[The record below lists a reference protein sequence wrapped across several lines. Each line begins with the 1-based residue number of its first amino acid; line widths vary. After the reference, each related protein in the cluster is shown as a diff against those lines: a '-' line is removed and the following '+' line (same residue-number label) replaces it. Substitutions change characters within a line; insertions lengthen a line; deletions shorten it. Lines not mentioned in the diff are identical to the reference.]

1 MPKTLS
7 SQQAKPALSP
17 WSKGGIG
24 LGLGALALVVI
35 GLVFPTGGAF
45 FPLVSLWCSCV
56 LFYGALWVLRVADVE
71 LNFFHRAVLV
81 GLWAAAVLY
90 FYWAL
95 GRRQF
100 IYAWDYVNYIVKQYS
115 AETAFAQGP
124 AAGFAY
130 IFGSF
135 ADDYTNFITLFTE
148 FPFCLTARTG
158 DSYAFAQVF
167 CVLPTLMVLLAGLTV
182 KIGQMLHVKNRFYH
196 FLIGFSW
203 VLTFPFLRMSAMLAQ
218 PDWFGLIFAFA
229 ILLLTL
235 DYRFEKLEPGRFAL
249 IFLAT
254 AAIILTRRW
263 YLYFVVGYYFSYAL
277 LLFVS
282 SGKLAKA
289 GDKALAL
296 RRVRNLVLFG
306 LCAMV
311 AMVAMLWPMVSKIL
325 AFDYSDR
332 YSYYNVGGLVTELY
346 YHVMRTGLLNFVLI
360 LFGFWLCFRR
370 KLFALP
376 ALALSEL
383 ALSMVLFTR
392 VQNSGS
398 HQMLLY
404 LPAYV
409 ILFLVGAAGLAES
422 IDKFKVPKLCYWA
435 FTLVFAVSVRC
446 SPLTVMALPEL
457 VIHTIHPASL
467 TEYMHFDELTYDRK
481 DLSQIQ
487 AVTEWLTAHLG
498 EGDTA
503 YMIPDD
509 MLYNPGHLRNCM
521 LPEHPLD
528 GKLPDSFSVPGTH
541 TFPMGFFEAK
551 YVITAD
557 PFPSTLAPDTELGH
571 RFNAKF
577 IQLRDETHTLAA
589 TFDMG
594 NGYTFSIW
602 ERVEAP
608 TREEVET
615 YLHVFDAENAQ
626 YPEMFSQVTESWLA
640 AHGL

>member
-1 MPKTLS
+1 M
-7 SQQAKPALSP
+7 
-17 WSKGGIG
+17 
-24 LGLGALALVVI
+24 
-35 GLVFPTGGAF
+35 
-45 FPLVSLWCSCV
+45 
-56 LFYGALWVLRVADVE
+56 
-71 LNFFHRAVLV
+71 
-81 GLWAAAVLY
+81 
-90 FYWAL
+90 
-95 GRRQF
+95 
-100 IYAWDYVNYIVKQYS
+100 
-115 AETAFAQGP
+115 
-124 AAGFAY
+124 
-130 IFGSF
+130 
-135 ADDYTNFITLFTE
+135 
-148 FPFCLTARTG
+148 
-158 DSYAFAQVF
+158 
-167 CVLPTLMVLLAGLTV
+167 
-182 KIGQMLHVKNRFYH
+182 
-196 FLIGFSW
+196 
-203 VLTFPFLRMSAMLAQ
+203 
-218 PDWFGLIFAFA
+218 
-229 ILLLTL
+229 
-235 DYRFEKLEPGRFAL
+235 
-249 IFLAT
+249 
-254 AAIILTRRW
+254 
-263 YLYFVVGYYFSYAL
+263 
-277 LLFVS
+277 
-282 SGKLAKA
+282 
-289 GDKALAL
+289 
-296 RRVRNLVLFG
+296 
-306 LCAMV
+306 
-311 AMVAMLWPMVSKIL
+311 
-325 AFDYSDR
+325 
-332 YSYYNVGGLVTELY
+332 GGLVTELY
-346 YHVMRTGLLNFVLI
+346 YHAMRTGLLNFVLI
-360 LFGFWLCFRR
+360 LFGLWLCFRR

-409 ILFLVGAAGLAES
+409 LLFLVGAAGLAES

-457 VIHTIHPASL
+457 VIHAIHPASL

-481 DLSQIQ
+481 DFSQIQ

-498 EGDTA
+498 EGDSA

-571 RFNAKF
+571 KFNAKF
-577 IQLRDETHTLAA
+577 IELREETHTLAA

-626 YPEMFSQVTESWLA
+626 YPEMFSQVTEGWLA

>member
-311 AMVAMLWPMVSKIL
+311 AMVALLWPMVSKIL

-346 YHVMRTGLLNFVLI
+346 YHAMRTGLLNFVLI

-487 AVTEWLTAHLG
+487 AVTQWLTAHLG

-626 YPEMFSQVTESWLA
+626 YPEMFSQVTEGWLA
-640 AHGL
+640 THGL

>member
-1 MPKTLS
+1 
-7 SQQAKPALSP
+7 
-17 WSKGGIG
+17 
-24 LGLGALALVVI
+24 
-35 GLVFPTGGAF
+35 
-45 FPLVSLWCSCV
+45 
-56 LFYGALWVLRVADVE
+56 
-71 LNFFHRAVLV
+71 
-81 GLWAAAVLY
+81 
-90 FYWAL
+90 
-95 GRRQF
+95 
-100 IYAWDYVNYIVKQYS
+100 
-115 AETAFAQGP
+115 
-124 AAGFAY
+124 
-130 IFGSF
+130 
-135 ADDYTNFITLFTE
+135 
-148 FPFCLTARTG
+148 
-158 DSYAFAQVF
+158 
-167 CVLPTLMVLLAGLTV
+167 
-182 KIGQMLHVKNRFYH
+182 
-196 FLIGFSW
+196 
-203 VLTFPFLRMSAMLAQ
+203 MLAQ

-235 DYRFEKLEPGRFAL
+235 DYRFEKLEPRRFAL

-277 LLFVS
+277 LLFIS

-311 AMVAMLWPMVSKIL
+311 AMVALLWPMVSKIL

-346 YHVMRTGLLNFVLI
+346 YHAMRTGLLNFVLI

-487 AVTEWLTAHLG
+487 AVTQWLTAHLG

-626 YPEMFSQVTESWLA
+626 YPEMFSQVTEGWLA

>member
-1 MPKTLS
+1 MPSAALRRLSPLQWAGLDLGLCAVALLLLGVGAPASPFFFPLLSLWACLVLFVLAVCVLRTAGVELGFFHWAVVFGIWAVAVVYFYWTLS
-7 SQQAKPALSP
+7 SRS
-17 WSKGGIG
+17 
-24 LGLGALALVVI
+24 
-35 GLVFPTGGAF
+35 
-45 FPLVSLWCSCV
+45 
-56 LFYGALWVLRVADVE
+56 
-71 LNFFHRAVLV
+71 
-81 GLWAAAVLY
+81 
-90 FYWAL
+90 
-95 GRRQF
+95 F
-100 IYAWDYVNYIVKQYS
+100 IYVWDYANYLLKQYD
-115 AETAFAQGP
+115 AEAAFAQSTG
-124 AAGFAY
+124 GGLRY
-130 IFGSF
+130 LFGSM

-148 FPFCLTARTG
+148 FPFCLTDHTG
-158 DSYAFAQVF
+158 DAYSFSQVF
-167 CVLPTLMVLLAGLTV
+167 CILPTLLVLLAGLVV
-182 KIGQMLHVKNRFYH
+182 KVGQLLNVKNRMYY
-196 FLIGFSW
+196 FLFGMT
-203 VLTFPFLRMSAMLAQ
+203 LTAAYPFLRMSAVLAQ

-289 GDKALAL
+289 EDKALAL

-311 AMVAMLWPMVSKIL
+311 AMVALLWPMVSKIL

-346 YHVMRTGLLNFVLI
+346 YHAMRTGLLNFVLI

-487 AVTEWLTAHLG
+487 AVTQWLTAHLG

-626 YPEMFSQVTESWLA
+626 YPEMFSQVTEGWLA

>member
-56 LFYGALWVLRVADVE
+56 LFYGALWVLRVAHVE

-311 AMVAMLWPMVSKIL
+311 AMVALLWPMVSKIL

-487 AVTEWLTAHLG
+487 AVTDWLTAHLG

-577 IQLRDETHTLAA
+577 LQLRDETHTLAA

-626 YPEMFSQVTESWLA
+626 YPEMFSQVTEGWLV

>member
-311 AMVAMLWPMVSKIL
+311 AMVALLWPMVSKIL
-325 AFDYSDR
+325 AFDYSNR

-487 AVTEWLTAHLG
+487 AVTQWLTAHLG

-626 YPEMFSQVTESWLA
+626 HPEMFSQVTEGWLA

>member
-311 AMVAMLWPMVSKIL
+311 AMVALLWPMVSKIL

-346 YHVMRTGLLNFVLI
+346 YHAMRTGLLNFVLI

-457 VIHTIHPASL
+457 VIHAFHPASL